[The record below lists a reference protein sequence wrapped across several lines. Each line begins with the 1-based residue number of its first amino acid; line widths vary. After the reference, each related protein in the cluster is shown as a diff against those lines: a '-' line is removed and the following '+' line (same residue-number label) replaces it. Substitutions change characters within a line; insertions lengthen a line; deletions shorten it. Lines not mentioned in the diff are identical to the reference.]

1 MEKQAPL
8 SAARID
14 DARSRIDPVFLNTR
28 LLQSGTSGL
37 SLVAKDET
45 DNPIR
50 SFKGRGT
57 GYFLAELPEDR
68 TPLVTA
74 SAGNF
79 GQGLAFNAAR
89 QGRPLTVFASRNA
102 NPLKIDAMR
111 GFGAEVVLSGEDF
124 DAAKMAARHH
134 AEERDLPFVEDGA
147 SAAIAE
153 GAGTIAAELT
163 GEAAQ
168 IDAVF
173 VPLGNGAL
181 AAGIGCWF
189 KSRSPRTRVVAVAAA
204 GAPCMALSY
213 RAGRAI
219 PTPEAETIADGIA
232 IRVPVPAAVDWLADT
247 VDDVVLV
254 DDDQILEAMWFAHA
268 TWDRLVEPA
277 GAAGLAAI
285 RANAAD
291 LRGQRVATILC
302 GANLTDQQI
311 AAWLPAAGHRLSGLP
326 PANAVA

>member
-1 MEKQAPL
+1 MTKQAPL
-8 SAARID
+8 SAVNIA
-14 DARSRIDPVFLNTR
+14 DAHKRIDPVFLNTDLLRSER
-28 LLQSGTSGL
+28 LAL

-45 DNPIR
+45 ENPIR

-57 GYFLAELPEDR
+57 GYFLADLADDR

-79 GQGLAFNAAR
+79 GQGLAYNAAR
-89 QGRPLTVFASRNA
+89 HGRSLVVFASLNA
-102 NPLKIDAMR
+102 NQLKIEAMR
-111 GFGAEVVLSGEDF
+111 RFGAEVFLAGEDF
-124 DAAKMAARHH
+124 DAAKEAAKIY
-134 AEERDLPFVEDGA
+134 AVERKLQFVEDGA

-163 GEAAQ
+163 EEVED

-173 VPLGNGAL
+173 IPLGNGAL

-189 KSRSPRTRVVAVAAA
+189 KSRSPRTRVVAVAAK

-213 RAGRAI
+213 NAGEVI
-219 PTPEAETIADGIA
+219 STPEARTIADGIA
-232 IRVPVPAAVDWLADT
+232 VRIPVPSAIGWLKDT
-247 VDDVVLV
+247 IDDVVLV
-254 DDDQILEAMWFAHA
+254 DDDQLLDAMRFAHE
-268 TWDRLVEPA
+268 TWKRLIEPA

-285 RANAAD
+285 LAQASA
-291 LRGQRVATILC
+291 LKGCRVATMLC

-311 AAWLPAAGHRLSGLP
+311 SEWFPS
-326 PANAVA
+326 AVMDGASAC

>member
-1 MEKQAPL
+1 MTKQAPL
-8 SAARID
+8 SANNID
-14 DARSRIDPVFLNTR
+14 DARKRIDPVFLNSSVLRAER
-28 LLQSGTSGL
+28 LGL

-57 GYFLAELPEDR
+57 GYFLADLAGDR

-79 GQGLAFNAAR
+79 GQGLAYNAAR
-89 QGRPLTVFASRNA
+89 HGRTLVVFASMNA
-102 NPLKIDAMR
+102 NPLKIEAMR
-111 GFGAEVVLSGEDF
+111 RFGAEVFLAGDDF
-124 DAAKMAARHH
+124 DAAKEAARIY
-134 AEERDLPFVEDGA
+134 ASERNLRFVEDGA

-163 GEAAQ
+163 DEVED

-173 VPLGNGAL
+173 IPLGNGAL

-189 KSRSPRTRVVAVAAA
+189 KSRSPRTRVVAVAAK

-213 RAGRAI
+213 NAGDVI
-219 PTPEAETIADGIA
+219 STPEARTIADGIA
-232 IRVPVPAAVDWLADT
+232 VRNPVPSAIGWLRDT

-254 DDDQILEAMWFAHA
+254 DDDQILDAMRFAHE
-268 TWDRLVEPA
+268 TWKRLVEPA
-277 GAAGLAAI
+277 GAAGLAAVLAQASALKGS
-285 RANAAD
+285 R
-291 LRGQRVATILC
+291 LATMLC

-311 AAWLPAAGHRLSGLP
+311 QAWLPSAAKDN
-326 PANAVA
+326 ANAR

>member
-1 MEKQAPL
+1 MTKQAPL
-8 SAARID
+8 SAINIE
-14 DARSRIDPVFLNTR
+14 DARSRIDPIFLNSKLLHSRR
-28 LLQSGTSGL
+28 LGF

-57 GYFLAELPEDR
+57 GYFLAGSPAG

-79 GQGLAFNAAR
+79 GQGLAYHASR
-89 QGRPLTVFASRNA
+89 HGRSLVVFASLNA
-102 NPLKIDAMR
+102 NPLKIEAMR
-111 GFGAEVVLSGEDF
+111 SFGAEVVLAGEDF
-124 DAAKMAARHH
+124 DAAKAAARIY
-134 AEERDLPFVEDGA
+134 ADGRDLQFVEDGA

-163 GEAAQ
+163 EEVED

-173 VPLGNGAL
+173 IPLGNGAL
-181 AAGIGCWF
+181 AAGMGCWF
-189 KSRSPRTRVVAVAAA
+189 KSRSPRTRVVAVAAK

-213 RAGRAI
+213 RAGKAI
-219 PTPEAETIADGIA
+219 STPEARTIGDGIA
-232 IRVPVPAAVDWLADT
+232 VRNPVPSAVEWLKDT
-247 VDDVVLV
+247 IDDVVLV
-254 DDDQILEAMWFAHA
+254 DDDQIVNAMRFAHE
-268 TWDRLVEPA
+268 TWNRLVEPA

-285 RANAAD
+285 LAQASALD
-291 LRGQRVATILC
+291 CSRVATILC

-311 AAWLPAAGHRLSGLP
+311 KAWLSP
-326 PANAVA
+326 VAKADG

>member
-1 MEKQAPL
+1 MTKQAPL
-8 SAARID
+8 SADRIG
-14 DARSRIDPVFLNTR
+14 DARRKIDPIFLNTNVLHSDR
-28 LLQSGTSGL
+28 LAL

-45 DNPIR
+45 ENPIR

-57 GYFLAELPEDR
+57 GYFLADVVGDG

-79 GQGLAFNAAR
+79 GQGLAYNAAR
-89 QGRPLTVFASRNA
+89 HGRSLVVFASMNA

-111 GFGAEVVLSGEDF
+111 RFGAEVFLAGEDF
-124 DAAKMAARHH
+124 DAAKEAAKIY
-134 AEERDLPFVEDGA
+134 AVERNLQFVEDGA

-153 GAGTIAAELT
+153 GAGTLAAELT
-163 GEAAQ
+163 EEIDD

-173 VPLGNGAL
+173 IPLGNGAL

-189 KSRSPRTRVVAVAAA
+189 KSRSPRTRVIAVAAT

-213 RAGRAI
+213 NSGDVI
-219 PTPEAETIADGIA
+219 STPEARTIADGIA
-232 IRVPVPAAVDWLADT
+232 VRIPVPSAIGWLKET
-247 VDDVVLV
+247 IDDVVLV
-254 DDDQILEAMWFAHA
+254 DDDQLLDAMRFAHE
-268 TWDRLVEPA
+268 TWQRLVEPA

-285 RANAAD
+285 LAQAPA
-291 LRGQRVATILC
+291 LKGCRVATMLC

-311 AAWLPAAGHRLSGLP
+311 EVWLPS
-326 PANAVA
+326 AVKHNTNIC